1 MLTQEV
7 THADLGKQ
15 NDIRMSTHA
24 RAPHAPHS
32 YRIFLNNNLLH
43 DEVNIC
49 FLLYPMNLDLD
60 LDTNL

>member
-1 MLTQEV
+1 
-7 THADLGKQ
+7 
-15 NDIRMSTHA
+15 MSTHA